1 MRRTPPSD
9 VPDHD
14 SASNRRDRNDGFFAY
29 HGVWAPGVRL
39 FRALRFSAK
48 ALILSLAFL
57 LPLLTLLG
65 WQLAEQYDQ
74 SMQARK
80 DATRQHVEVA
90 HGILAWAH
98 GMETAGTLTRD
109 QAQQLAR
116 QSLAGLRYDKVE
128 YFWINDMQAR
138 MVMHPIKPELDG
150 KDLSGMKD
158 PTGFALFQ
166 GFVAKV
172 RSEGKGFVGYMWPRP
187 GADQPVE
194 KVSYVHGFAPWGWI
208 VGSGVYVDDVRTA
221 FLRHLTIYAVIVA
234 FALLVAAYLFTSFFR
249 VMDGG
254 LKETRRHL
262 RAMTEGDLT
271 TSPHPWGRDE
281 AAQLMHDLRRMQDSM
296 RAMVLRVRTS
306 SDQIVASSTEIASGA
321 MDLSSRTEAAAASLE
336 ESAASMEQ
344 ISSTV
349 KTTSDHTE
357 EASRLARHNAEIAAD
372 GGQVMREM
380 VSTME
385 DIRASSGR
393 IGEIIGTIDGIAF
406 QTNIL
411 ALNAAVEAA
420 RAGEQGRGFAVVAGE
435 VRALAQRSA
444 DAAKEIKG
452 LIGTSVRQVETGTSV
467 VRKAG
472 GAIEEIVQ
480 SSQRVSQLLGEIAT
494 GSREQT
500 LGIGQVGQAVQDLD
514 RMTQQNAALVEQ
526 TAASADVM
534 KGQAVT
540 LAGAVSSFRLPEDR
554 AGR

>member
-1 MRRTPPSD
+1 MHRSDPSAA
-9 VPDHD
+9 VDH
-14 SASNRRDRNDGFFAY
+14 SANGPARDRDEGFFAY

-48 ALILSLAFL
+48 AVILSLAFL

-65 WQLAEQYDQ
+65 WQLSTQYEQ

-90 HGILAWAH
+90 HGILVWAH
-98 GMETAGTLTRD
+98 GLETAGTLTRE

-116 QSLAGLRYDKVE
+116 RSISGLRYDKVE

-172 RSEGKGFVGYMWPRP
+172 RGEGKGFVGYMWPRP
-187 GADQPVE
+187 GSEQPVE
-194 KVSYVHGFAPWGWI
+194 KVSYVHGFEPWGWI
-208 VGSGVYVDDVRTA
+208 VGSGVYVDDVRNA
-221 FLRHLTIYAVIVA
+221 FVRHLTIYSVIVA
-234 FALLVAAYLFTSFFR
+234 SALLLAAYLFMSFFR

-254 LKETRRHL
+254 LRETRRHL
-262 RAMTEGDLT
+262 RAMTDGNLT
-271 TSPHPWGRDE
+271 TSPNPWGRDE
-281 AAQLMHDLRRMQDSM
+281 AAQLMNDLRRMQDSM
-296 RAMVLRVRTS
+296 RAMVLRVRGS

-321 MDLSSRTEAAAASLE
+321 MDLSARTEAAAASLE

-349 KTTSDHTE
+349 KTTTDHTE

-452 LIGTSVRQVETGTSV
+452 LIGTSVKQVETGTSV

-472 GAIEEIVQ
+472 DAIDEIVN

-526 TAASADVM
+526 TAASADAM

-540 LAGAVSSFRLPEDR
+540 LAQAVSSFRLPDDR
-554 AGR
+554 TGR

>member
-98 GMETAGTLTRD
+98 GMETAGTLTRE

-296 RAMVLRVRTS
+296 RAM
-306 SDQIVASSTEIASGA
+306 
-321 MDLSSRTEAAAASLE
+321 
-336 ESAASMEQ
+336 
-344 ISSTV
+344 
-349 KTTSDHTE
+349 
-357 EASRLARHNAEIAAD
+357 
-372 GGQVMREM
+372 
-380 VSTME
+380 
-385 DIRASSGR
+385 
-393 IGEIIGTIDGIAF
+393 
-406 QTNIL
+406 
-411 ALNAAVEAA
+411 
-420 RAGEQGRGFAVVAGE
+420 
-435 VRALAQRSA
+435 
-444 DAAKEIKG
+444 
-452 LIGTSVRQVETGTSV
+452 
-467 VRKAG
+467 
-472 GAIEEIVQ
+472 
-480 SSQRVSQLLGEIAT
+480 
-494 GSREQT
+494 
-500 LGIGQVGQAVQDLD
+500 
-514 RMTQQNAALVEQ
+514 
-526 TAASADVM
+526 
-534 KGQAVT
+534 
-540 LAGAVSSFRLPEDR
+540 
-554 AGR
+554 